1 MAYKDCLSYTEE
13 DNKIRWSGTEPEL
26 KNFITTFIS
35 VVDGWNDG
43 KWEDDPKHNMLSYK
57 TSKIVLKWYST
68 TKTILVQ
75 GKEHAE
81 LKLLLCNLAKE
92 VNNEIPVD
100 IRKEGDEQ
108 DGEANSEQRDGE
120 ENVMMHRNEEDNGSI
135 NSENVQLNDSFQPE
149 NELTCKCKCK
159 CSETTRRIDI
169 LDNQL
174 EELKGLLHNS
184 SLLSDPN
191 SVAALLSENERL
203 KSEIL
208 QLRNENAS
216 LLTVLKLINKPDC
229 HPATEPYNSDDQD
242 EVTNINSTTGT
253 INDQTTTSNNK
264 PGSSKNKANTK
275 KTKMTP
281 QPNSR
286 TPAQTE
292 ADEQPRKKSV
302 VVLGDSIVKGIHGWR
317 LSRTR
322 NAPLVTVKSFPA
334 ATTEDMESYC
344 IPTIRAQPDE
354 LILHIGTND
363 LQTNTSRQ
371 VIDNIVNLADNI
383 SQNCTSE
390 VTISS
395 LLKRLD
401 KPNLDSKVTEINNG
415 LHKFAANR
423 CWKFISHNN
432 INRKNH
438 FNSNGLHLS
447 HEGNSLFASNLIKH
461 FNSGNTH

>member
-1 MAYKDCLSYTEE
+1 MACKDFLSYSEE
-13 DNKIRWSGTEPEL
+13 DNKIRWSGTETEL
-26 KNFITTFIS
+26 KIFIKTFIS

-92 VNNEIPVD
+92 DSDAIPED

-108 DGEANSEQRDGE
+108 DGDAYSEGRDGE
-120 ENVMMHRNEEDNGSI
+120 ENVMIHSNEEDNGSVT
-135 NSENVQLNDSFQPE
+135 SENVQLSDSFQPE
-149 NELTCKCKCK
+149 NELTRKCK

-169 LDNQL
+169 LDKQL
-174 EELKGLLHNS
+174 EELKGLLQNS

-216 LLTVLKLINKPDC
+216 LLTVIKLINKPDC
-229 HPATEPYNSDDQD
+229 HPAREPHNSEGQN
-242 EVTNINSTTGT
+242 EVTNPNSTTGT
-253 INDQTTTSNNK
+253 IKDQSTTGNNK
-264 PGSSKNKANTK
+264 PGSSRNKANTK

-281 QPNSR
+281 QPNSQR

-292 ADEQPRKKSV
+292 ADEQPRKKNV

-334 ATTEDMESYC
+334 STTEDMESYC
-344 IPTIRAQPDE
+344 IPTIRAEPDE
-354 LILHIGTND
+354 LILHVGTND
-363 LQTNTSRQ
+363 LQMNTSRQ

-390 VTISS
+390 LTISS

-415 LHKFAANR
+415 LRKFAANGG
-423 CWKFISHNN
+423 WKFISHNN

-438 FNSNGLHLS
+438 FNSSGLHLS

-461 FNSGNTH
+461 FNSSNNH

>member
-1 MAYKDCLSYTEE
+1 
-13 DNKIRWSGTEPEL
+13 
-26 KNFITTFIS
+26 
-35 VVDGWNDG
+35 
-43 KWEDDPKHNMLSYK
+43 
-57 TSKIVLKWYST
+57 
-68 TKTILVQ
+68 
-75 GKEHAE
+75 
-81 LKLLLCNLAKE
+81 
-92 VNNEIPVD
+92 
-100 IRKEGDEQ
+100 
-108 DGEANSEQRDGE
+108 
-120 ENVMMHRNEEDNGSI
+120 
-135 NSENVQLNDSFQPE
+135 
-149 NELTCKCKCK
+149 
-159 CSETTRRIDI
+159 
-169 LDNQL
+169 
-174 EELKGLLHNS
+174 
-184 SLLSDPN
+184 
-191 SVAALLSENERL
+191 
-203 KSEIL
+203 
-208 QLRNENAS
+208 
-216 LLTVLKLINKPDC
+216 
-229 HPATEPYNSDDQD
+229 
-242 EVTNINSTTGT
+242 
-253 INDQTTTSNNK
+253 
-264 PGSSKNKANTK
+264 
-275 KTKMTP
+275 MTP

-415 LHKFAANR
+415 LLKFAANR

-438 FNSNGLHLS
+438 FNSSGLHLS

>member
-1 MAYKDCLSYTEE
+1 MAYKVCLSYTEE
-13 DNKIRWSGTEPEL
+13 DNKIRWSGTETEL

-92 VNNEIPVD
+92 ANNEIPED

-120 ENVMMHRNEEDNGSI
+120 ENVMIHRNEEDNGSV
-135 NSENVQLNDSFQPE
+135 NSENIQLSDSFQPE

-169 LDNQL
+169 LDKQL

-216 LLTVLKLINKPDC
+216 LLTVIKLINKPDC
-229 HPATEPYNSDDQD
+229 HPATKPYNSDGQD
-242 EVTNINSTTGT
+242 EVTNTNSTTGT
-253 INDQTTTSNNK
+253 IKDQTTTSNNK

-302 VVLGDSIVKGIHGWR
+302 VVLGDSIVKAICGWR
-317 LSRTR
+317 L
-322 NAPLVTVKSFPA
+322 
-334 ATTEDMESYC
+334 E
-344 IPTIRAQPDE
+344 Q
-354 LILHIGTND
+354 
-363 LQTNTSRQ
+363 
-371 VIDNIVNLADNI
+371 
-383 SQNCTSE
+383 
-390 VTISS
+390 
-395 LLKRLD
+395 
-401 KPNLDSKVTEINNG
+401 EINHW
-415 LHKFAANR
+415 LQ
-423 CWKFISHNN
+423 
-432 INRKNH
+432 
-438 FNSNGLHLS
+438 LS
-447 HEGNSLFASNLIKH
+447 PSLVPQLRTWRA
-461 FNSGNTH
+461 TAYQQ